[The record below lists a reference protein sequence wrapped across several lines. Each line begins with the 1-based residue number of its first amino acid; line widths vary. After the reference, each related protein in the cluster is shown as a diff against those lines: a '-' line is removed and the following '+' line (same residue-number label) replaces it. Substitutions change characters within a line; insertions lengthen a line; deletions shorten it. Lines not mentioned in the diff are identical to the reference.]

1 MTVQILHLLTNLADN
16 VYYNQV
22 IYIESISYRAHWLD
36 AHYSGEAH
44 FTEAPQPDVINDIW
58 AKWILKKGPDSTILH
73 ESVRYRNKFLHCKNC
88 HVYITQNFV
97 WNFGQKILHFF
108 CVTVT
113 HFSLC
118 VALENFCVLNAPIL
132 FHIRLLLCNINPQLH
147 LLHIT
152 IIHKKQTCPMKIKLH
167 NLHIVFNRVFCP
179 LSIPW
184 MLYPLFSTSS
194 SRQT

>member
-1 MTVQILHLLTNLADN
+1 MAGILVYIQIHHSWT
-16 VYYNQV
+16 
-22 IYIESISYRAHWLD
+22 
-36 AHYSGEAH
+36 
-44 FTEAPQPDVINDIW
+44 
-58 AKWILKKGPDSTILH
+58 
-73 ESVRYRNKFLHCKNC
+73 HCKNY

-108 CVTVT
+108 CVAIT

-152 IIHKKQTCPMKIKLH
+152 IVQKANMPNENKATQSAYYVQQSVL
-167 NLHIVFNRVFCP
+167 CP

-194 SRQT
+194 RRQT

>member
-1 MTVQILHLLTNLADN
+1 M
-16 VYYNQV
+16 
-22 IYIESISYRAHWLD
+22 
-36 AHYSGEAH
+36 
-44 FTEAPQPDVINDIW
+44 
-58 AKWILKKGPDSTILH
+58 
-73 ESVRYRNKFLHCKNC
+73 
-88 HVYITQNFV
+88 YITQNFV

-132 FHIRLLLCNINPQLH
+132 FHIHLLLCNINPQLH

-167 NLHIVFNRVFCP
+167 NLHNIYYVQQSAECSVHYQFHECCTHYSVPVAADRHNSWVHVLVHVLP
-179 LSIPW
+179 LSQLLHVYNLHAQQLLLK
-184 MLYPLFSTSS
+184 MLYNLLKLLYLIKGMLV
-194 SRQT
+194 

>member
-1 MTVQILHLLTNLADN
+1 MSHQSRKIGCVNYARFPKSSHLLWYPFLPQWQHICFWELGQSLSTCPTFKQTKHLCWP
-16 VYYNQV
+16 
-22 IYIESISYRAHWLD
+22 SICFL
-36 AHYSGEAH
+36 
-44 FTEAPQPDVINDIW
+44 
-58 AKWILKKGPDSTILH
+58 
-73 ESVRYRNKFLHCKNC
+73 SVKVHCKNC

-113 HFSLC
+113 YFSLC
-118 VALENFCVLNAPIL
+118 VALENFCVLNTPIL

-167 NLHIVFNRVFCP
+167 NLHIMFNTVFCP

-194 SRQT
+194 SQQT